1 MTPKIFESEYRFME
15 ILWEREPV
23 SSSELVRLC
32 LEKLEW
38 KKSTTF
44 TVIKRL
50 SDRGVIKSEN
60 AVVTSII
67 SKEEAQSAESME
79 IVEKNFSGSLP
90 QFVAAFTRKRELT
103 AQEIAEIQRIIDAYK
118 GE

>member
-23 SSSELVRLC
+23 SSGELVRLC

-60 AVVTSII
+60 AMVTSLV
-67 SKEEAQSAESME
+67 SKEEVQSAESME
-79 IVEKNFSGSLP
+79 IVEKSFAGSLP
-90 QFVAAFTRKRELT
+90 QFVAAFTRKKNLTDREIT
-103 AQEIAEIQRIIDAYK
+103 EIQKIINAYK
-118 GE
+118 E